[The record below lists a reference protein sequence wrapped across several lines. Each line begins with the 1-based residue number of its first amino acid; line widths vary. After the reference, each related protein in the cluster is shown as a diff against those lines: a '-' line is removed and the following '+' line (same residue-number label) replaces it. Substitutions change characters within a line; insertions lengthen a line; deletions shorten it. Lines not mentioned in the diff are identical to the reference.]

1 MGLSHSKAHPRVTK
15 VAPLQNK
22 EEETPSA
29 CPVDSAFNR
38 NLEEKS
44 SYLLARL
51 QDRNKALEGQLPP
64 LRETWCGRYC
74 AVSRAMYFDIPLE
87 HGETS
92 IIKRHPPRRL
102 QKLEPIDLPRVITS
116 ETLLSQH
123 EARTTH
129 RAKELEK
136 KMQTPGY
143 TPGKR
148 QYLHKMQ
155 MLEMNRNRQ
164 EKKSLHREARINQQ
178 KPRDHKAK
186 KILQSIPRNDDR
198 DLPTLLPDETLNRRS
213 PALQG
218 SFGPSKTEANITDHP
233 RLVPAAPAGMGEA
246 STLSRPRPG
255 AFPALL
261 LAAGQS
267 QSPGTK
273 LSPFPHSQCHP
284 QGTVSHQGYCS
295 SLLTVFLPQV
305 FPFLHQPSV
314 LMVLV
319 TVPRPPARASPRG
332 VAGPQPE

>member
-29 CPVDSAFNR
+29 CPVDFAFNQS
-38 NLEEKS
+38 LEEKS
-44 SYLLARL
+44 SYLFARL

-64 LRETWCGRYC
+64 LRETWCGRYS
-74 AVSRAMYFDIPLE
+74 AVPRAMYFDIPLE

-102 QKLEPIDLPRVITS
+102 QKLEPVDLPRVITS

-129 RAKELEK
+129 RAKQELEK

-148 QYLHKMQ
+148 QYLHKMR

-213 PALQG
+213 PGNSQNEDLGEHQARNDCCPRKTGKMETWLREQEARGQLLWDSSSSDSEELRKSERKPQALVRTR
-218 SFGPSKTEANITDHP
+218 TERIPLFDEFFD
-233 RLVPAAPAGMGEA
+233 RE
-246 STLSRPRPG
+246 
-255 AFPALL
+255 
-261 LAAGQS
+261 
-267 QSPGTK
+267 
-273 LSPFPHSQCHP
+273 
-284 QGTVSHQGYCS
+284 
-295 SLLTVFLPQV
+295 
-305 FPFLHQPSV
+305 
-314 LMVLV
+314 
-319 TVPRPPARASPRG
+319 
-332 VAGPQPE
+332 